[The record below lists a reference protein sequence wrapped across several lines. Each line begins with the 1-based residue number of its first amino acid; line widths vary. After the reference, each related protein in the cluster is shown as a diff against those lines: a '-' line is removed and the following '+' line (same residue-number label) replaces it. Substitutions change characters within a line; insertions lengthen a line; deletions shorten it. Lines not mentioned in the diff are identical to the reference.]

1 MDDPWKTHVDA
12 LGGFIR
18 AQRHLANL
26 SLRELASVA
35 NVSSAYLS
43 QLERGMHAPSV
54 KVLRSIAH
62 GLEISAE
69 TLLTQAGLFEDDAG
83 DQAEDPQTGF
93 TERAIRLDSRL
104 TESQKETLL
113 AVYRSY
119 VQAEP

>member
-1 MDDPWKTHVDA
+1 MDDPWKTQVDA

-18 AQRHLANL
+18 AQRRLANL

-69 TLLTQAGLFEDDAG
+69 TLLTQAGLFEDDVG
-83 DQAEDPQTGF
+83 DHAEDPQAGF

>member
-1 MDDPWKTHVDA
+1 MDDPWKTQVDA

-18 AQRHLANL
+18 AQRRLANL

-43 QLERGMHAPSV
+43 QLERGRHAPSV

-69 TLLTQAGLFEDDAG
+69 TLLTQAGLFEDDVG
-83 DQAEDPQTGF
+83 DPAEDPQTGF

>member
-1 MDDPWKTHVDA
+1 MDDPWKTQVDA

-18 AQRHLANL
+18 AQRRLANL

-43 QLERGMHAPSV
+43 QLERGRHAPSV

-69 TLLTQAGLFEDDAG
+69 TLLTQAGLFKDDVG
-83 DQAEDPQTGF
+83 DPAEDPQTGF